1 MNGVQVFMR
10 LLMAGKRE
18 IKKEELKR
26 SLLAAATGIIER
38 DGIRALNART
48 VTSNAGCALGSLY
61 TAFDDLDD
69 LIIHVN
75 SQTLRRLADELA
87 EDMQGVE
94 EPVAVLKGLATGYV
108 RFARNNFALW
118 STLFDYYALT
128 IGDAPDWHQ
137 EEQSFLINFIREPV
151 MQLSPGLSLN
161 EATLRSRTLFAAV
174 HGIVTFSLQD
184 RYIGVSSDQLDSELE
199 KFIEQMLQGLSPTSD
214 ANLAD

>member
-1 MNGVQVFMR
+1 
-10 LLMAGKRE
+10 MAGKRE
-18 IKKEELKR
+18 LKREELKG
-26 SLLAAATGIIER
+26 SLLAAASNIIEG

-61 TAFDDLDD
+61 TAFEDLDD

-75 SQTLRRLADELA
+75 SLTLRRLAEDLA
-87 EDMQGVE
+87 NDMKDVK

-118 STLFDYYALT
+118 STLFDYYAIT
-128 IGDAPDWHQ
+128 IGDVPDWHQ
-137 EEQSFLINFIREPV
+137 EEQTFLINYIQEPV
-151 MQLSPGLSLN
+151 MQLSPGLSLE

-184 RYIGVSSDQLDSELE
+184 RYIGVAPDELESELD
-199 KFIEQMLQGLSPTSD
+199 KFIDQMLKGLSSTSV
-214 ANLAD
+214 